1 MGRRQK
7 ADFSDMRAILVSTIV
22 FFNTAHALADPVG
35 AYDLTGT
42 NPGSGSRYSGV
53 VTVQRTGDTFLVTWT
68 VSGARQVGIGLGAGD
83 FLAVSYQSG
92 NSIGVAVYRPN
103 ENGWK
108 GIWAP
113 AGSQAIGTET
123 WTRRRSD

>member
-7 ADFSDMRAILVSTIV
+7 ADFGNVRVILVSVIV
-22 FFNTAHALADPVG
+22 FVLTVVRTLAEPAG
-35 AYDLTGT
+35 TYDLTGT
-42 NPGSGSRYSGV
+42 NPGSGSKYSGV

-68 VSGARQVGIGLGAGD
+68 VSGARQVGIGVGAGD

-123 WTRRRSD
+123 WTRR